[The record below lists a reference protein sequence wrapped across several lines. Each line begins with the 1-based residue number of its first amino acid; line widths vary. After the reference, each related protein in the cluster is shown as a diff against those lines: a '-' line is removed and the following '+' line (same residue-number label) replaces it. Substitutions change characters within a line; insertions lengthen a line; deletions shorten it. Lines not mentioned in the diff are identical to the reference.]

1 MFFVNVIQSIF
12 DILYM
17 DIFLQSWD
25 QFNINYTDLVFMLSD
40 DSLCNNENGGLEFE
54 DGFSVNT
61 EDVFLED
68 NVQNYVNVESDK

>member
-17 DIFLQSWD
+17 DIFLQSRD
-25 QFNINYTDLVFMLSD
+25 QFNINYIDLVFTLSD

>member
-17 DIFLQSWD
+17 DIFLQSRD